1 MVKVET
7 DFDLECESLK
17 LLLVNILQ
25 DHSKQIEQLPVSMRV
40 SNSTDGLVRWR
51 DQNVVSY
58 ILLHV
63 HFVTLCSFY
72 R

>member
-51 DQNVVSY
+51 DQKFVSY